1 MKKIIGIIIV
11 CAFAISAYAQS
22 DENTEFE
29 PTHKSAYLELDK
41 TVHDYG
47 TIARKSNGDCEFIVK
62 NMGSQPLVLTNVQS
76 SCGCAVPDWPHKPI
90 PSGESRAI
98 KVTYDT
104 KRVGTFSKSIKIF
117 SNSPGSPHV
126 VNIKGTVEN

>member
-1 MKKIIGIIIV
+1 MKKIFILISI
-11 CAFAISAYAQS
+11 CALAINSFSQE
-22 DENTEFE
+22 ENKEFE
-29 PTHKSAYLELDK
+29 PTHKSAFLEVDK

-47 TIARKSNGDCEFIVK
+47 TIAKMAKGDCEFIIT
-62 NMGSQPLVLTNVQS
+62 NTGSQPLVLNNVQS
-76 SCGCAVPDWPHKPI
+76 SCGCTIPDWSKQPI
-90 PSGESRAI
+90 PAGESQSL

-126 VNIKGTVEN
+126 VNIKGTVEQ